1 VVIATGAYDLPNRM
15 DIPGEDLPHVSHYY
29 TEAHA
34 YFRKNVVVVGGA
46 NSTADAAL
54 EMYRAGVKVTI
65 VHRNEDWAKGL
76 KYWVRPDLENRVK
89 EGSIAARMS
98 ARVTRI
104 THKAV
109 EILRADGTPESLPA
123 DAVFLLT
130 GYHSD
135 TTLLAHAGVTFD
147 PVELAPTFDA
157 TTFETNVPGVHVI
170 GNVTT
175 GRQTGK
181 IFIENGRFHGK
192 TVVDVIAR
200 RLARQDAEAQDSVH
214 G

>member
-1 VVIATGAYDLPNRM
+1 
-15 DIPGEDLPHVSHYY
+15 
-29 TEAHA
+29 
-34 YFRKNVVVVGGA
+34 
-46 NSTADAAL
+46 
-54 EMYRAGVKVTI
+54 MYRAGVRVTI
-65 VHRNEDWAKGL
+65 VHRNDDWAKGL

-89 EGSIAARMS
+89 EGSIAARMQ
-98 ARVTRI
+98 AKVTRI
-104 THKAV
+104 TPRTV
-109 EILRADGTPESLPA
+109 EITRADGTAESLPA

-135 TTLLAHAGVTFD
+135 TTLLAHAGVRFD
-147 PVELAPTFDA
+147 PVELSPTFDPE
-157 TTFETNVPGVHVI
+157 TFETNVPGVYVI

-192 TVVDVIAR
+192 TVIDVIAQ
-200 RLARQDAEAQDSVH
+200 RLAAQDEAAQDTVH